1 MTIEELKEI
10 LTEKLDK
17 KNTALSYFRTIKQ
30 VYDYFQSD
38 DVYTSLQKEQD
49 IIHFIEDKYKTS
61 LSSISSKLCGVLK
74 CYTVLNLESKLLK
87 DQIQHY
93 KTLLKVKQDADKE
106 KVIDKKSIEEGE
118 EILNHCKN
126 EMYKLGDTLKSDIQ
140 LLNTWDITAQ
150 MYCVLK
156 IYLDI
161 GNLRGDEV
169 VDINIRYRYRG

>member
-17 KNTALSYFRTIKQ
+17 KNTALSYFRTIKL
-30 VYDYFQSD
+30 VYDYFKSD
-38 DVYTSLQKEQD
+38 DIYTLLQKEQE
-49 IIHFIEDKYKTS
+49 IINFVEDKYKTS
-61 LSSISSKLCGVLK
+61 LSSTSSKLCGVLK

-118 EILNHCKN
+118 EILNHCKI
-126 EMYKLGDTLKSDIQ
+126 EMD
-140 LLNTWDITAQ
+140 
-150 MYCVLK
+150 
-156 IYLDI
+156 
-161 GNLRGDEV
+161 
-169 VDINIRYRYRG
+169 